1 MLDQVEARYLPTVI
15 KTPAANSNNSDHNN
29 ETDADDKEANPLHQL
44 LNENWI
50 SKRHPRSSA
59 IFPTTL
65 DYHQAYKS
73 QTTTPKKV
81 AQTLLPLIRRGTFPP
96 GEHSTAFLTT
106 LPDLVLKAAEE
117 SAARYAAGKPLSP
130 LDGVPIAV
138 KDENDLA
145 GYTKTLASKLNFTHR
160 DPEATSF
167 CVQQLLNAGAVCVGK
182 TNMHELGLDTTNL
195 NPLTGTPRNPYHS
208 GYYTGGS
215 SGGSAYAVA
224 SGLAP
229 LAVGNDGGGS
239 IRIPAGYCGVYGLKP
254 SHGRVSGRPGVSLAK
269 STAVVGPMAG
279 GMLDLEIGY
288 RVMAQPDS
296 QDSDAAMF
304 APPGSVK
311 IDSQPTDQ
319 RASTAK
325 GEKKVLGIFGPW
337 FDRCDPEVHNLCQT
351 AINYLTGHHSYTIHE
366 ITLPHLPEG
375 QLAHAMTILSEI
387 ASGIPAPSLPLLSAP
402 NQILLSIASQTPAAD
417 FLQAQKLRNLLMQHL
432 AALFE
437 ENPGMVIVTPT
448 TPNAGRRIEQKG
460 DLRFGV
466 SDGNK
471 QVRSM
476 EYVWLAN
483 FTGCPAISCPVGYLP
498 VEVVVAKG
506 KGKGEGEGG

>member
-15 KTPAANSNNSDHNN
+15 QARAANPNDEDHNN
-29 ETDADDKEANPLHQL
+29 EPEANDKEANPLHQL
-44 LNENWI
+44 LNEDWT

-73 QTTTPKKV
+73 RTTTPLEV
-81 AQTLLPLIRRGTFPP
+81 AQTLLPLIRRDISPP

-117 SAARYAAGKPLSP
+117 STARYRAGKPLSP
-130 LDGVPIAV
+130 LDGVPVAV
-138 KDENDLA
+138 KDENDLT
-145 GYTKTLASKLNFTHR
+145 GYPKTLASKLDFTHR
-160 DPEATSF
+160 DQEATSF
-167 CVQQLLNAGAVCVGK
+167 CVQQLLHAGAVYVGK

-195 NPLTGTPRNPYHS
+195 NPLTGTPRNPYCS

-224 SGLAP
+224 AGLVP
-229 LAVGNDGGGS
+229 LAVGNDGSGS
-239 IRIPAGYCGVYGLKP
+239 IRIPAGYCGVFGLKP
-254 SHGRVSGRPGVSLAK
+254 SHGRVSGRPGAQLAK

-288 RVMAQPDS
+288 RVMAQPDPLDGES
-296 QDSDAAMF
+296 GRF
-304 APPGSVK
+304 APPESVTTN
-311 IDSQPTDQ
+311 SLQAGLGAPTT
-319 RASTAK
+319 S
-325 GEKKVLGIFGPW
+325 KKVLGMFRPW
-337 FDRCDPEVHNLCQT
+337 FDRSDPEVRALCQT
-351 AINYLTGHHSYTIHE
+351 AINYLTTHKSYTLLE

-387 ASGIPAPSLPLLSAP
+387 CSGIPASSLPSLSAP

-432 AALFE
+432 AGLFE

-448 TPNAGRRIEQKG
+448 TPNAGCRIEREG
-460 DLRFGV
+460 DLVYGV

-483 FTGCPAISCPVGYLP
+483 FSGVPAISCRYGI
-498 VEVVVAKG
+498 A
-506 KGKGEGEGG
+506 